1 MCASFDS
8 ARGNDPVPAMPSMQQ
23 LVQIDSQIRLFL
35 VHAAI
40 QCRRRENRLRGQPWQ
55 LEWGL
60 VAPESTLESDWPGAG
75 ECRASRR

>member
-1 MCASFDS
+1 
-8 ARGNDPVPAMPSMQQ
+8 MPSMQQ

-40 QCRRRENRLRGQPWQ
+40 KYRRRENRLRGQRWQ

-60 VAPESTLESDWPGAG
+60 VTPESTLESTLESDWPGAG

>member
-1 MCASFDS
+1 MCASLDS

-40 QCRRRENRLRGQPWQ
+40 KYRRRENRLRGQRWQ
-55 LEWGL
+55 CKWGRI
-60 VAPESTLESDWPGAG
+60 APESTLKSDWPGAG
-75 ECRASRR
+75 ACRASRR